1 MRSWLTGLAFKPN
14 KKSQIQLRKVK
25 VGMFE
30 EEEEEENDNGGG
42 YRRRRDDHYIQKS
55 ARRSENLFVDLK
67 SNDRGRFLKITK
79 DVRGRRDTIMVPEET
94 LQELIDALNNVS
106 DYLKNEGD
114 QD

>member
-30 EEEEEENDNGGG
+30 EEEENENNGG
-42 YRRRRDDHYIQKS
+42 YRRRREEPLYTEKIFADRKIF
-55 ARRSENLFVDLK
+55 FVDLK
-67 SNDRGRFLKITK
+67 SNDRGKFLKITE

-106 DYLKNEGD
+106 DFLKNEDD

>member
-42 YRRRRDDHYIQKS
+42 YRRRRDEPLYTEKIF
-55 ARRSENLFVDLK
+55 A
-67 SNDRGRFLKITK
+67 DRKIFLWI
-79 DVRGRRDTIMVPEET
+79 
-94 LQELIDALNNVS
+94 
-106 DYLKNEGD
+106 
-114 QD
+114 